1 MKNVSFKKVVMEN
14 FCCYKELTE
23 FIFQNNKVVL
33 ITGPNGVGK
42 SSIFNSIPYCLYG
55 STPSGLKG
63 DDVVNHE
70 VGKNC
75 FISVEFS
82 IDSDDYIC
90 SRYVKNSKLGDTVIL
105 SKNDVDIKKGAREVT
120 AEIERILVPQK
131 LFMNTLL
138 FGQKVKTFF
147 TDLTDSEQKDIFR
160 KVLQLDDFILY
171 YDEASKKLKET
182 IENQSNINNEISINN
197 NLFESINSNIELM
210 IENKKNFNEKKK
222 EDIKNL
228 QIEISKLN
236 NSKKDLEE
244 LLEEKFKGND
254 LDKEYE
260 LICSS
265 INNIQKDIQISES
278 DETNE
283 KNSIISSGNLKESEL
298 KNAASEAVRSKDE
311 IKNKRIIELQKNFGD
326 KLSLMKSDLSS
337 SSTSLNNLRTLYSNN
352 QKEIEKIKIE
362 ENKILSA
369 LNEEKKICPLCN
381 QVVGEENLKYL
392 RNKSIDLKN
401 IIDKL
406 ILETNDIF
414 KDGKLKSKY
423 VEELKGKI
431 EIVEKELKD
440 KTDISSA
447 EHLKNIKEISDKLK
461 DKISLLNSL
470 IKQKIDEISIKYEKI
485 IKDLNYKLLSYLNNK
500 KEIENK
506 ISERNEFLNKISK
519 IDNDINISKNLLS
532 QKEKTE
538 FDDSHLKQ
546 LYGQKNKIIEKTNDL
561 LKLKDDLSLKIEAY
575 DFWKSGF
582 SMSGGS
588 IPSMLIDEA
597 IPFMNKRVMNYLDQI
612 GGRYIVS
619 FDTLGKTKAGE
630 FRDKISIN
638 ILDTLTKAN
647 SRKQL
652 SGGQT
657 RIIDIATILTLC
669 DLQTSVQNMKTNII
683 LLDEIFDALDDQ
695 NIGYISDLLRKM
707 IKDKSVNIISHR
719 HIDQIEADEV
729 LKFI

>member
-1 MKNVSFKKVVMEN
+1 MKNVKFKKVTMEN
-14 FCCYKELTE
+14 FCCYKEKTD
-23 FIFQNNKVVL
+23 FIFQDNKVVL

-42 SSIFNSIPYCLYG
+42 SSIFNAIPYCLYG
-55 STPSGLKG
+55 STPSGSKG
-63 DDVVNHE
+63 DDVVNNE
-70 VGKNC
+70 AGKNC

-105 SKNDVDIKKGAREVT
+105 SKNSVDIKKGAREVV

-160 KVLQLDDFILY
+160 KVLQLDDFVLY
-171 YDEASKKLKET
+171 YDETSKKLKESV
-182 IENQSNINNEISINN
+182 ENQSKINNEISINN
-197 NLFESINSNIELM
+197 NLFESIVSNIKLVL
-210 IENKKNFNEKKK
+210 ENKENFYKKKK
-222 EDIKNL
+222 EDINIL
-228 QIEISKLN
+228 QIEINKLESEKKELEKYLAEN
-236 NSKKDLEE
+236 FSSDIDKDLE
-244 LLEEKFKGND
+244 
-254 LDKEYE
+254 
-260 LICSS
+260 LINSS
-265 INNIQKDIQISES
+265 INNIQKDIQLNKSE
-278 DETNE
+278 ETNE

-298 KNAASEAVRSKDE
+298 KNSASEIIRNEDE
-311 IKNKRIIELQKNFGD
+311 VKNKKIIDVQKEYSD
-326 KLSLMKSDLSS
+326 KLSTMKSELSS
-337 SSTSLNNLRTLYSNN
+337 LTSELTSLRSLYSTN

-362 ENKILSA
+362 EHKILSA

-392 RNKSIDLKN
+392 QNRYEELEKIFSDLKTKSEK
-401 IIDKL
+401 ITI
-406 ILETNDIF
+406 E
-414 KDGKLKSKY
+414 GKEKSKY
-423 VEELKGKI
+423 TELLEKQIKEIESELK
-431 EIVEKELKD
+431 EKLD
-440 KTDISSA
+440 KISSD
-447 EHLKNIKEISDKLK
+447 HLLKISEISDKLK
-461 DKISLLNSL
+461 SKISLLNSL
-470 IKQKIDEISIKYEKI
+470 IKQKIDETIKKYENI
-485 IKDLNYKLLSYLNNK
+485 LKDFNDKLLTYLNVK
-500 KEIENK
+500 KDIENK
-506 ISERNEFLNKISK
+506 ILDRNEILNKK
-519 IDNDINISKNLLS
+519 QTIDNKINVSKNLLS
-532 QKEKTE
+532 QKNKEE
-538 FDDSHLKQ
+538 FDDSHLNQ
-546 LYGQKNKIIEKTNDL
+546 LYSQRNKIIEKTNEL
-561 LKLKDDLSLKIEAY
+561 LELKDKLVLEIEAY
-575 DFWKSGF
+575 EFWKSGF

-588 IPSMLIDEA
+588 IPSMLIDES
-597 IPFMNKRVMNYLDQI
+597 IPFMNKKVMEYLDQI

-657 RIIDIATILTLC
+657 RIVDIAIILTLC
-669 DLQTSVQNMKTNII
+669 DLQSTVQNMKTNII

-695 NIGYISDLLRKM
+695 NIGYVSNLLRKM

-729 LKFI
+729 LRFI